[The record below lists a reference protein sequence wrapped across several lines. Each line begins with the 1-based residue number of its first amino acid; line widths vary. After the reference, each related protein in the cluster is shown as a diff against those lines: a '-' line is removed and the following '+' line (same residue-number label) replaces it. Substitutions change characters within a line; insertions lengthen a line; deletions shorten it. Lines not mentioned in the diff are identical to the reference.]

1 MTVELI
7 HKHLLVGRDQHQ
19 LSSVEAAIDCTV
31 RIRRL
36 HHHVHERY
44 HSGAINPVDVHH
56 HFNEVLLK
64 IVRRNISSI
73 PTNNT
78 PEHTIMKRQTILSI
92 AFSIFAVNAFAATSA
107 QPVVAE
113 GGSDRLIE
121 NRMAEGGSD
130 RLIQNRVAEGGSDRL
145 IENRVAADGSDR
157 LQGNTV
163 AADGSDRLQG
173 NTVAADGSDRLQGN
187 TVAADGSDRLQGNT
201 VAADGSDR
209 LQGNTVAA
217 DGSDRLQGNTV
228 A

>member
-1 MTVELI
+1 MP
-7 HKHLLVGRDQHQ
+7 
-19 LSSVEAAIDCTV
+19 A
-31 RIRRL
+31 L
-36 HHHVHERY
+36 HHQAQQRPY
-44 HSGAINPVDVHH
+44 AGPINAVDVHNQL
-56 HFNEVLLK
+56 NEVLLK
-64 IVRRNISSI
+64 ILRRNISSI

-92 AFSIFAVNAFAATSA
+92 AFSVFAVNAFAATA
-107 QPVVAE
+107 TQPVVAE

-121 NRMAEGGSD
+121 SRVAEGGSD

-187 TVAADGSDRLQGNT
+187 SVAADGSDRLQGNT
-201 VAADGSDR
+201 VA
-209 LQGNTVAA
+209 
-217 DGSDRLQGNTV
+217 
-228 A
+228 